1 MTIQAHANA
10 VLGLLVPPNVTATVL
25 DGAVPKA
32 IPPAQPQARPYLL
45 VYMYLMTPD
54 GVQAPDKVS
63 LNFDS
68 DVVDFWIYCHCVG
81 DDAAAARAV
90 SAQARLALL
99 NVTPTVAGRTC
110 FPIRWREGQPPR
122 RDEETGDLVMDQ
134 VDIYG
139 FTSVP

>member
-32 IPPAQPQARPYLL
+32 VPPALPQARPYLL

-68 DVVDFWIYCHCVG
+68 DVADFWIYCHCVG

-90 SAQARLALL
+90 SAQVRVALL
-99 NVTPTVAGRTC
+99 SVTPTVAGRIC

-122 RDEETGDLVMDQ
+122 RDEETGPLVMDQ
-134 VDIYG
+134 VDVYG